1 MEEQFQITKTNL
13 TLNEWLMKPKS
24 IKVILICPM
33 TKTIEEKFIDGS
45 LESIYNL
52 IGCDLFEVVN
62 VDGFTDIYVDEEGA
76 INNTKSG
83 FVLNGKSQP
92 IFGRG
97 LVVGTPDKKGNMTPT
112 NLTPE
117 GAKNMISHWFTIG

>member
-1 MEEQFQITKTNL
+1 
-13 TLNEWLMKPKS
+13 MKPKS

-33 TKTIEEKFIDGS
+33 TKTITEQFIDGS

-62 VDGFTDIYVDEEGA
+62 IDGFTDVYVDEEGA

-83 FVLNGKSQP
+83 FVLNG
-92 IFGRG
+92 INTTLFGRG
-97 LVVGTPDKKGNMTPT
+97 MVVGTPDKKGNMTST
-112 NLTPE
+112 NLNPE
-117 GAKNMISHWFTIG
+117 GVKKMISHWFVMI